1 MVTGLP
7 EESKKGGQGPER
19 KGGRPRAFDEET
31 VKVALFL
38 PPDLVGTLKAV
49 AARRRLT
56 PSLVV
61 AEWIEKAEIR
71 EAIARGRQAF
81 EKGDVVSHAEALQR
95 LSKW

>member
-1 MVTGLP
+1 
-7 EESKKGGQGPER
+7 
-19 KGGRPRAFDEET
+19 
-31 VKVALFL
+31 
-38 PPDLVGTLKAV
+38 
-49 AARRRLT
+49 
-56 PSLVV
+56 VV

>member
-1 MVTGLP
+1 MPRQTIAKP
-7 EESKKGGQGPER
+7 ESPAPRRQ
-19 KGGRPRAFDEET
+19 GGRQKAFQEET

-38 PPDLVGTLKAV
+38 PPDLAGSLKAF
-49 AARRRLT
+49 AARHRQT

-61 AEWIEKAEIR
+61 ADWIQIAEVR

-81 EKGDVVSHAEALQR
+81 EKGDVVSHEEAIQR